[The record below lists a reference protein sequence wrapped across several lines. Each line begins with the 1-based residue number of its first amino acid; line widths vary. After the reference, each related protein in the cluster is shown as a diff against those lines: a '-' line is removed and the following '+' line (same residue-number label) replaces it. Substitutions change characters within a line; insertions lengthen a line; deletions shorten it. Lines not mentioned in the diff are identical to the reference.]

1 MSPIETGLIAFV
13 LLFGLILLRL
23 PIAFS
28 MGLVAFCG
36 FAYLRSPEA
45 AFAKLANI
53 AFDTISSFTFGVLP
67 LFILMAHVMFQSGM
81 GKDLYEVAAKWLGH
95 QRGGLAM
102 ATVGG
107 CAGFAAV
114 SASSV
119 ATVSTMGLV
128 SLPEMRKY
136 RYSPALAT
144 GSIAAGGTIGSLIPP
159 SGMLIVL
166 GLLTELSISKLF
178 LAGLVPGI
186 LEAVFYM
193 ATIFLLCSWRPSL
206 GPPGRRYTWT
216 ERFSSLK
223 VVGEVVL
230 LMALVLGGLVG
241 GLFTP
246 TEAGA
251 VGASGA
257 LAFALIRKRLT
268 VAKFK
273 SAIIATLKT
282 TGFLYA
288 IFIGA
293 FMMTSFMTATGIP
306 AAISESI
313 VELDVAPLLAIL
325 AIFLIYLLLGAVLDT
340 TGMMAL
346 TVPVFFPVAQA
357 LGFEGIWFAIII
369 IRAMEIALITPPI
382 GMAVYLVKSV
392 APDVPVGTI
401 FRGIAPFLAADFL
414 LVMLLLLVPGIITFL
429 PNWLS

>member
-1 MSPIETGLIAFV
+1 
-13 LLFGLILLRL
+13 
-23 PIAFS
+23 
-28 MGLVAFCG
+28 
-36 FAYLRSPEA
+36 
-45 AFAKLANI
+45 
-53 AFDTISSFTFGVLP
+53 
-67 LFILMAHVMFQSGM
+67 
-81 GKDLYEVAAKWLGH
+81 
-95 QRGGLAM
+95 
-102 ATVGG
+102 
-107 CAGFAAV
+107 
-114 SASSV
+114 
-119 ATVSTMGLV
+119 LV

-186 LEAVFYM
+186 LEAIFYM
-193 ATIFLLCSWRPSL
+193 ATIFLLCSWRPAL
-206 GPPGRRYTWT
+206 GPPGRRYSWA

-273 SAIIATLKT
+273 AAIVATLKT

-401 FRGIAPFLAADFL
+401 FRGITPFLAADFL
-414 LVMLLLLVPGIITFL
+414 LVMLLLFVPGIITFL